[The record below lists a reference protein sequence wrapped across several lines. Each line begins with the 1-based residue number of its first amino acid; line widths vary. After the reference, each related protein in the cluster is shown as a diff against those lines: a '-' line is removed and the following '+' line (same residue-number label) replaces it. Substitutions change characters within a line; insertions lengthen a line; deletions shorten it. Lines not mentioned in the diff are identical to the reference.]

1 MDPMNFMNLYTI
13 SCLVFLFIIL
23 LVIGVRQ
30 INSGTSEAMSSRMKN
45 IFSGRMRAAVSAVK
59 DKNRNEAAGK
69 KVLEYSGRLFT
80 AKKMT
85 AVVDG
90 ELAKADI
97 PLRGEEFLGLC
108 LILVIGGGLFF
119 LVVSGNLVIGII
131 AAILGWYLPRLVL
144 RAAITRRIN
153 KFNSQIGDALVIMAN
168 SLRSGFSFLQAMDM
182 VRKEMTAPIAKEFG
196 SALQEMNWGVPTE
209 EALANMS
216 ARIKS
221 SDFDLVVT
229 AVLIQ
234 RQVGGNLAEVL
245 DSIANTIRER
255 VRIKGEIKTLTAQG
269 RLSGIVIGLLPF
281 LLTVAVFSLNPDY
294 ITPLFTSK
302 LGLIL
307 ISIAFLSQLIGISLI
322 RKIVNIPV

>member
-1 MDPMNFMNLYTI
+1 MNLYTI
-13 SCLVFLFIIL
+13 SCLVFLFIFLIVL
-23 LVIGVRQ
+23 GVRQ
-30 INSGTSEAMSSRMKN
+30 IKTGSSEAMSSRMKN
-45 IFSGRMRAAVSAVK
+45 IFSGRMRAAMSGVK
-59 DKNRNEAAGK
+59 EKTRNEAAGR
-69 KVLEYSGRLFT
+69 KVLEFSGRLFT
-80 AKKMT
+80 AKKIT
-85 AVVDG
+85 AVVDA

-97 PLRGEEFLGLC
+97 PLKGEEFLGFS
-108 LILVIGGGLFF
+108 LILVLGGGLFF
-119 LVVSGNLVIGII
+119 MVISGNPIIGLI
-131 AAILGWYLPRLVL
+131 AAVLGWYLPRLVL
-144 RAAITRRIN
+144 RAAIARRIN

-182 VRKEMTAPIAKEFG
+182 VRKEMADPIAKEFG
-196 SALQEMNWGVPTE
+196 AALQEMNWGAPTE

-216 ARIKS
+216 ARINS
-221 SDFDLVVT
+221 NDFELVVT

-269 RLSGIVIGLLPF
+269 RMSGIVIGLLPF
-281 LLTVAVFSLNPDY
+281 LLTLAVYSMNPEY

-302 LGLIL
+302 MGLVMV
-307 ISIAFLSQLIGISLI
+307 SMAFMSQLIGISLI

>member
-1 MDPMNFMNLYTI
+1 MDFINLYTI
-13 SCLVFLFIIL
+13 SCLVFLTIFL
-23 LVIGVRQ
+23 FVLGVRQ
-30 INSGTSEAMSSRMKN
+30 IKTGTSEAMSSRMKN
-45 IFSGRMRAAVSAVK
+45 IFSGRMRSAVNAAK
-59 DKNRNEAAGK
+59 DKNRNEAAGR

-85 AVVDG
+85 AVVED

-97 PLRGEEFLGLC
+97 PLKGEEFLGLS

-119 LVVSGNLVIGII
+119 LVISGNLVVGLIT
-131 AAILGWYLPRLVL
+131 AVLGWYLPRLAL
-144 RAAITRRIN
+144 RAAISHRIN
-153 KFNSQIGDALVIMAN
+153 KFNSQIGDALGIMAN

-182 VRKEMTAPIAKEFG
+182 VRKEMNDPMAKEFG
-196 SALQEMNWGVPTE
+196 AALQEMNWGAPTE
-209 EALANMS
+209 EALTNMS
-216 ARIKS
+216 ARINSK
-221 SDFDLVVT
+221 DFELVVT

-269 RLSGIVIGLLPF
+269 RMSGIVIGLLPF
-281 LLTVAVFSLNPDY
+281 LLTLVVYSLNPGY
-294 ITPLFTSK
+294 ITPLFTNK
-302 LGLIL
+302 LGLVMVTM
-307 ISIAFLSQLIGISLI
+307 AFLSQLIGISLI